1 MEMVDEEF
9 CSALVGIALLVLL
22 PNIIPDSE
30 VEEPVLSNLID
41 T

>member
-1 MEMVDEEF
+1 VVDWEF
-9 CSALVGIALLVLL
+9 CSALVGRALLLFF

>member
-1 MEMVDEEF
+1 MVDEEF
-9 CSALVGIALLVLL
+9 CSALMGIALLVLL
-22 PNIIPDSE
+22 PNIIRDSE